1 MGGVYSGLYL
11 TVAAGIVHGAGS
23 TASQAEGTHSLG
35 SIACISLV
43 YSPNLGG
50 AWGVDTNSIYLPG
63 ACSGAVLGDCGAGCG
78 LGSGVKCHVV
88 LCRVVYTRH
97 AYILYGCSQARCMH
111 KLPGI
116 CGRCRGHFF
125 LVPSI
130 PCALAWCVCVLVS
143 VAVETATGESLWQLC
158 SSVSWLGCLRG
169 SGRPVSAPGAVGSCR
184 SLCRERVHP
193 DHQLQRIHCER

>member
-1 MGGVYSGLYL
+1 VSIVAPGTAWLGCVMGGVYSGLYL

-88 LCRVVYTRH
+88 LCRVYAPCVHTIWVFPSPVH
-97 AYILYGCSQARCMH
+97 AQIAWHLRQVQG
-111 KLPGI
+111 P
-116 CGRCRGHFF
+116 F
-125 LVPSI
+125 L
-130 PCALAWCVCVLVS
+130 PCAIHSMCISLVCVC
-143 VAVETATGESLWQLC
+143 
-158 SSVSWLGCLRG
+158 
-169 SGRPVSAPGAVGSCR
+169 
-184 SLCRERVHP
+184 
-193 DHQLQRIHCER
+193 